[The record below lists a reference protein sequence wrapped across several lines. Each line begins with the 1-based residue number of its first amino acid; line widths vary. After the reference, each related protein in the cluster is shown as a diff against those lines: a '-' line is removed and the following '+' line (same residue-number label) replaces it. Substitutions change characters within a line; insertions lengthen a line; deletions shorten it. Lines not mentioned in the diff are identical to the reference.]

1 MAQEQFI
8 AAVLPQH
15 SRSVTDRYMEAEA
28 KELEKYTIITS
39 GEAKHIKKTAKANAD
54 AIYHQEDFVGMV
66 SEHGRLFDQSTTDC
80 APQKRRA
87 SDVLQSEAKVK
98 LMRER
103 ERNRVL
109 TEIDH

>member
-39 GEAKHIKKTAKANAD
+39 GEAKHIKETAKANAD

-66 SEHGRLFDQSTTDC
+66 SEHGRLFDLLGT
-80 APQKRRA
+80 
-87 SDVLQSEAKVK
+87 
-98 LMRER
+98 
-103 ERNRVL
+103 
-109 TEIDH
+109 H